1 MLRIHLA
8 ESTGRK
14 IQDILDSINDA
25 FLALDRE
32 WRVEYANP
40 GFMRLLAPQC
50 ATVRELIGHSLWD
63 VFPELADSEVG
74 GRLRRAMETQRPDV
88 FEFQPDPTQAWLEV
102 RLHPSEELLSITAT
116 DVTGRKRQE
125 ETLAILSLE
134 IERQARL
141 FDAAL
146 SNISDLAC
154 VFDRE
159 ARFVFANQPMLD
171 HLRLPLESVLGRT
184 FAELGYLPE
193 LAERLHEEIL
203 RVIASGAPASGEL
216 RLETTTRGEDA
227 YHEYIYNPVLDSS
240 GALVAVAGSTRVTT
254 DSRRAADS
262 IRRLAAI
269 VESSDDAIIGIDLA
283 ATITSWNR
291 GAERVFGYTPEE
303 VVGQSVTVLIPAG
316 REDEEPRIL
325 ARIRAGERIEH
336 YETIRRRKDGV
347 HLPISLT
354 VSPIRNAE
362 GVIIGA
368 SKIARDITL
377 QKANEAA
384 LKESKEA
391 AEAASAAKDRF
402 LAVLS
407 HELRTPLTPVLMAA
421 AVHERNPSLP
431 EAIRED
437 MAMIRRNVELETKL
451 IDDLLDLNRIASGKL
466 DLQFEPIELDEA
478 VRQVCAT
485 CQPEIQAKGVRLHL
499 LPGVPEARVMA
510 DSARLQQVI
519 WNVLKN
525 AGKFTPEGGDI
536 HVRTRRVAPGR
547 LEIEIRDTG
556 IGLEPATL
564 PKIFDAFEQGDVRV
578 TRHFGGLGL
587 GLAISK
593 ALVTRHGGEI
603 RAESE
608 GPGRGATFR
617 IELAEAGGAAT
628 APTPADPPLQSNGG
642 HPLRILLV
650 EDHADTARMLSRLLE
665 GAGYSVK
672 VAGDAASA
680 LRLLDAGAFDLL
692 VSDLGLPD
700 SSGLDLMRRVR
711 ELHGTP
717 GIATSGYGMDE
728 DVRKSLEAGF
738 SEHLTK
744 PVNLEALERAIRRAR
759 DDVGAGA

>member
-40 GFMRLLAPQC
+40 GFMRLLAPQY
-50 ATVRELIGHSLWD
+50 ATAREIIGHSLWD
-63 VFPELADSEVG
+63 LFPELAESEIG
-74 GRLRRAMETQRPDV
+74 ARLRRAMETQRPDI
-88 FEFQPDPTQAWLEV
+88 FEFQPGPAQAWLEV
-102 RLHPSEELLSITAT
+102 RLHPSEELLSITAA

-125 ETLAILSLE
+125 ETLAGLSLE

-171 HLRLPLESVLGRT
+171 HLRLPLESVIGRT

-193 LAERLHEEIL
+193 LAERLHGEIL
-203 RVIASGAPASGEL
+203 RVIASGSPVAGEM
-216 RLETTTRGEDA
+216 RLAHSSRREDA

-240 GALVAVAGSTRVTT
+240 GVLVAVAGSTRVTT

-269 VESSDDAIIGIDLA
+269 VESSDDAIIGIDLE

-303 VVGQSVTVLIPAG
+303 VVGRSVTVLIPEG

-336 YETIRRRKDGV
+336 YETIRCRKDGV
-347 HLPISLT
+347 RLPISLT

-384 LKESKEA
+384 LKEAKEA

-421 AVHERNPSLP
+421 AVHERNPALP

-485 CQPEIQAKGVRLHL
+485 CQPEILGKGVRLHL
-499 LPGVPEARVMA
+499 APGVPEARVLA

-525 AGKFTPEGGDI
+525 AGKFTPEGGEI
-536 HVRTRRVAPGR
+536 HVHTRRVAPGR
-547 LEIEIRDTG
+547 LQIEIRDTG
-556 IGLEPATL
+556 IGLEPAML
-564 PKIFDAFEQGDVRV
+564 PKIFDAFEQGDTRV

-593 ALVTRHGGEI
+593 ALVARHGGEI

-617 IELAEAGGAAT
+617 IELAEAGGAA
-628 APTPADPPLQSNGG
+628 ATPAQAEPPLQSNDG

-650 EDHADTARMLSRLLE
+650 EDHADTASMLSRLLE

-672 VAGDAASA
+672 VASDAASA
-680 LRLLDAGAFDLL
+680 LCLLDAGPFDLL

-700 SSGLDLMRRVR
+700 SSGHDLMRRVR
-711 ELHGTP
+711 ERHGIP
-717 GIATSGYGMDE
+717 GVATSGYGMDA

-759 DDVGAGA
+759 DDIGAGA